1 MTDDRKRIH
10 VFMIAGEPSGDALG
24 SYLIKELK
32 NINKSEIY
40 FSGVG
45 GPLMTSA
52 GLRSLFDYR
61 QLAVMGFA
69 EVLPSLPR
77 ILMRIRQVS
86 KEIDRVR
93 PDIIVTIDSP
103 SFSLRVLKK
112 LKRHSQPR
120 IHYVAPQ
127 FWAWRP
133 KLIYKFKLYV
143 DHVLAL
149 FPFETDFFKKFKMPC
164 SFVSHPAIE
173 TRSATYA
180 GREFRKKL
188 SINQNSIVLCALPGS
203 RLTEVKKLL
212 PIMIRVIEKL
222 ALNHKDLHVIIPT
235 VSTVKGLVEK
245 TKISGVPVTIIDNSK
260 DKYDAYAASDI
271 AITASGTAT
280 LELACASVPSVVIY
294 KVSWLTGLF
303 ARFLL
308 KVKHVSIVNL
318 IAQKEVLPE
327 FIQENCNSTKIFN
340 EVNRLIVDRDLRH
353 AIISDEN
360 AVIKKLQISDVSPS
374 RKAALEVMRIK
385 REFR

>member
-1 MTDDRKRIH
+1 MTETLQRIH

-32 NINKSEIY
+32 SINKAEIY

-45 GPLMTSA
+45 GPLMASA
-52 GLRSLFDYR
+52 GFTSLFDYR

-77 ILMRIRQVS
+77 LLMRINEVS
-86 KEIDRVR
+86 KEIDKVC

-103 SFSLRVLKK
+103 SFGLRVLKR

-133 KLIYKFKLYV
+133 NRIHKFKLYV

-149 FPFETDFFKKFKMPC
+149 FPFEPDFFKQFDMPC

-173 TRSATYA
+173 TRSDGNA
-180 GREFRKKL
+180 GEYFRKRF
-188 SINQNSIVLCALPGS
+188 SINSNSTVLCALPGS
-203 RLTEVKKLL
+203 RVSEVKRLL
-212 PIMIRVIEKL
+212 PIIIKVVERL
-222 ALNHKDLHVIIPT
+222 ALNHTDLHVVIPT
-235 VSTVKGLVEK
+235 VSTVNSLIKK
-245 TKISGVPVTIIDNSK
+245 TKISGVPVTIIENPK
-260 DKYDAYAASDI
+260 DKFAAYSASDI
-271 AITASGTAT
+271 AITASGTAS
-280 LELACASVPSVVIY
+280 LELACALVPAVVIY

-303 ARFLL
+303 ARLL
-308 KVKHVSIVNL
+308 LNVKHVSIVNL
-318 IAQKEVLPE
+318 IAQKEVFPE
-327 FIQENCNSTKIFN
+327 FIQENCNETKIYN
-340 EVNRLIVDRDLRH
+340 EVNRLITDSNLRH
-353 AIISDEN
+353 KIITEESS
-360 AVIKKLQISDVSPS
+360 VIKKLQTVESSPS

-385 REFR
+385 QEFK